1 MKAFFQNY
9 LDFFITFCSGFV
21 VLSQYYLENIEGLT
35 PCNLCLIQ
43 SYTARTV
50 FVIFLIKALT
60 PILKTYF
67 DILGILALTIGLSA
81 GSRQIYLQNLPE
93 DQLPD
98 GLCNMPFD
106 VIFNIYPFFEGI
118 QKIFIGSSK
127 CAEEVW
133 TFLSLNI
140 PEWSTIYF
148 ASMILLI
155 LLRYLLIFTN
165 MTK

>member
-81 GSRQIYLQNLPE
+81 GSRQIYLQNLPK

-98 GLCNMPFD
+98 GFCDMPFD

-140 PEWSTIYF
+140 AEWSTVYF

>member
-43 SYTARTV
+43 SYAARTV
-50 FVIFLIKALT
+50 FVIFLIKALM

-133 TFLSLNI
+133 TFLTLNI
-140 PEWSTIYF
+140 AEWSTIFF

>member
-1 MKAFFQNY
+1 VKAFFQNY

-81 GSRQIYLQNLPE
+81 GSRQIYLQSLPK

-98 GLCNMPFD
+98 GLCDMPFD

-140 PEWSTIYF
+140 AEWSTIYF

>member
-43 SYTARTV
+43 SYAARTV
-50 FVIFLIKALT
+50 FVIFLIKALM

-98 GLCNMPFD
+98 GLCDMPFD

-140 PEWSTIYF
+140 AEWSTVYF

-165 MTK
+165 MNK

>member
-43 SYTARTV
+43 SYAARTV
-50 FVIFLIKALT
+50 FVIFLIKALM

-98 GLCNMPFD
+98 GLCDMPFD

>member
-1 MKAFFQNY
+1 MKTFFQNY

-43 SYTARTV
+43 SYAARTV
-50 FVIFLIKALT
+50 FVIFLIKALM

-133 TFLSLNI
+133 TFLTLNI
-140 PEWSTIYF
+140 AEWSTIFF

>member
-43 SYTARTV
+43 SYAARTV
-50 FVIFLIKALT
+50 FVIFLIKALM

-133 TFLSLNI
+133 TFLTLNI
-140 PEWSTIYF
+140 AEWSTIYF

>member
-43 SYTARTV
+43 SYAARTV
-50 FVIFLIKALT
+50 FVIFLIKALM

-98 GLCNMPFD
+98 GLCDMPFD

-133 TFLSLNI
+133 TFLTLNI
-140 PEWSTIYF
+140 AEWSTIYF

-165 MTK
+165 MNK

>member
-1 MKAFFQNY
+1 VKAFFQNY

-43 SYTARTV
+43 SYAARTV
-50 FVIFLIKALT
+50 FVIFLIKSLM

-67 DILGILALTIGLSA
+67 DFLGILALTIGLSA
-81 GSRQIYLQNLPE
+81 GSRQIYLQILPK

-98 GLCNMPFD
+98 GLCDMPFD

-140 PEWSTIYF
+140 AEWSTIYF

>member
-50 FVIFLIKALT
+50 FVIFLIKALM

-81 GSRQIYLQNLPE
+81 GSRQIYLQNLPK

-98 GLCNMPFD
+98 GLYDMPFD

-140 PEWSTIYF
+140 AEWSTIYF

>member
-1 MKAFFQNY
+1 MFQHSLPCQPFFK
-9 LDFFITFCSGFV
+9 FFFV
-21 VLSQYYLENIEGLT
+21 NNIVLLF
-35 PCNLCLIQ
+35 P
-43 SYTARTV
+43 
-50 FVIFLIKALT
+50 
-60 PILKTYF
+60 KTYF

-81 GSRQIYLQNLPE
+81 GSRQIYLQNLPK

-98 GLCNMPFD
+98 GLCDMPFD

-140 PEWSTIYF
+140 AEWSTIYF

>member
-43 SYTARTV
+43 SYAARTV
-50 FVIFLIKALT
+50 FVIFLIKSLM

-67 DILGILALTIGLSA
+67 DFLGILALTIGLSA
-81 GSRQIYLQNLPE
+81 GSRQIYLQILPK

-98 GLCNMPFD
+98 GLCDMPFD

-140 PEWSTIYF
+140 AEWSTIYF

>member
-81 GSRQIYLQNLPE
+81 GSRQISLQNLPK

-98 GLCNMPFD
+98 GLCDMPFD

-140 PEWSTIYF
+140 AEWSTIYF

>member
-81 GSRQIYLQNLPE
+81 GSRQIYLQNLPK
-93 DQLPD
+93 DKLPD
-98 GLCNMPFD
+98 GLCDMPFD

-140 PEWSTIYF
+140 AEWSTIYF

>member
-43 SYTARTV
+43 SYAARTV
-50 FVIFLIKALT
+50 FVIFLIKALM

-98 GLCNMPFD
+98 GLCDMPFD

-133 TFLSLNI
+133 TFLTLNI
-140 PEWSTIYF
+140 AEWSTIFF

>member
-43 SYTARTV
+43 SYAARTV
-50 FVIFLIKALT
+50 FVIFLIKALM

-133 TFLSLNI
+133 TFLTLNI
-140 PEWSTIYF
+140 AEWSTIFF

-165 MTK
+165 MNK

>member
-1 MKAFFQNY
+1 VKAFFQNY

-21 VLSQYYLENIEGLT
+21 VLGQYYLENIEGLT

-50 FVIFLIKALT
+50 FVIFLIKVLT

-81 GSRQIYLQNLPE
+81 GSRQIYLQNLPK

-98 GLCNMPFD
+98 GLCDMPFD

-133 TFLSLNI
+133 TFLFLNI
-140 PEWSTIYF
+140 AEWSTIYF

>member
-1 MKAFFQNY
+1 MKEIIKNY
-9 LDFFITFCSGFV
+9 SDIFITSCAAV
-21 VLSQYYLENIEGLT
+21 VMCGQYYLENIEGLT

-81 GSRQIYLQNLPE
+81 GSRQIYLQNLPK

-98 GLCNMPFD
+98 GLCDMPFD

-140 PEWSTIYF
+140 PEWSTVYF

-165 MTK
+165 MSK

>member
-50 FVIFLIKALT
+50 FVIFLIKVLT

-81 GSRQIYLQNLPE
+81 GSRQIYLQNLPK

-98 GLCNMPFD
+98 GLCDMPFD

-133 TFLSLNI
+133 TFLFLS
-140 PEWSTIYF
+140 F
-148 ASMILLI
+148 A
-155 LLRYLLIFTN
+155 N
-165 MTK
+165 N

>member
-1 MKAFFQNY
+1 MLSPVLKA
-9 LDFFITFCSGFV
+9 
-21 VLSQYYLENIEGLT
+21 
-35 PCNLCLIQ
+35 
-43 SYTARTV
+43 
-50 FVIFLIKALT
+50 
-60 PILKTYF
+60 YF
-67 DILGILALTIGLSA
+67 DILGISALTIGLSA
-81 GSRQIYLQNLPE
+81 GSRQIYLQNLPK

-133 TFLSLNI
+133 TCLFLNI
-140 PEWSTIYF
+140 TEWSAIYF
-148 ASMILLI
+148 TSMILLI
-155 LLRYLLIFTN
+155 LLRYLFIFTN

>member
-43 SYTARTV
+43 SYAARTV
-50 FVIFLIKALT
+50 FVIFLIKALM

-140 PEWSTIYF
+140 AEWSTIFF

>member
-50 FVIFLIKALT
+50 FIIFLIKALT

-67 DILGILALTIGLSA
+67 DILGILALAIGLSA
-81 GSRQIYLQNLPE
+81 GSRQIYLQNLPK

-98 GLCNMPFD
+98 GLCDMPFD
-106 VIFNIYPFFEGI
+106 VIFNIYPFFFNNG
-118 QKIFIGSSK
+118 
-127 CAEEVW
+127 
-133 TFLSLNI
+133 
-140 PEWSTIYF
+140 Y
-148 ASMILLI
+148 
-155 LLRYLLIFTN
+155 
-165 MTK
+165 

>member
-43 SYTARTV
+43 SYAARTI
-50 FVIFLIKALT
+50 FIIFLLKILT
-60 PILKTYF
+60 PILKIYF

-81 GSRQIYLQNLPE
+81 GSRQIYLQNLPK

-98 GLCNMPFD
+98 GLCDMPFD
-106 VIFNIYPFFEGI
+106 VVFNIYPFFEGI

-140 PEWSTIYF
+140 AEWSTVYF

-165 MTK
+165 MSK

>member
-43 SYTARTV
+43 SYAARTV
-50 FVIFLIKALT
+50 FVIFLIKALM

-98 GLCNMPFD
+98 GLCDMPFD

-140 PEWSTIYF
+140 AEWSTVYF

>member
-1 MKAFFQNY
+1 
-9 LDFFITFCSGFV
+9 
-21 VLSQYYLENIEGLT
+21 
-35 PCNLCLIQ
+35 
-43 SYTARTV
+43 
-50 FVIFLIKALT
+50 
-60 PILKTYF
+60 
-67 DILGILALTIGLSA
+67 
-81 GSRQIYLQNLPE
+81 
-93 DQLPD
+93 
-98 GLCNMPFD
+98 MPFD

-140 PEWSTIYF
+140 AEWSTVYF

>member
-1 MKAFFQNY
+1 VKAFFQNY

-81 GSRQIYLQNLPE
+81 GSRQIYLQNLPK

-98 GLCNMPFD
+98 GFCDMPFD

-140 PEWSTIYF
+140 AEWSTVYF

>member
-1 MKAFFQNY
+1 MKAFSQNY

-81 GSRQIYLQNLPE
+81 GSRQIYLQNLPK
-93 DQLPD
+93 DQLPG
-98 GLCNMPFD
+98 GLCDMPFD

-140 PEWSTIYF
+140 AEWSTIYF

>member
-43 SYTARTV
+43 SYAARTV
-50 FVIFLIKALT
+50 FVIFLIKALM

-133 TFLSLNI
+133 TFLTLNI
-140 PEWSTIYF
+140 AEWSTIFF
-148 ASMILLI
+148 ASMIL
-155 LLRYLLIFTN
+155 
-165 MTK
+165 